1 MNISGVTEADMR
13 VLAQLANMLNIGEWT
28 VNGKDACAI
37 GDTIRWF
44 QKFAAQVG
52 ATYSSEKTAPAP
64 EPSVPKEPLPA
75 DVGGG
80 LPPGVSVKAFSPGKV
95 GKK

>member
-1 MNISGVTEADMR
+1 MNISGATEADMK
-13 VLAQLANMLNIGEWT
+13 LMAQLANMLNIGEWT
-28 VNGKDACAI
+28 VSGKDACAI

-52 ATYSSEKTAPAP
+52 QTYSAEKVAPAP
-64 EPSVPKEPLPA
+64 EPSVPKEPPP
-75 DVGGG
+75 VSGGG